1 MEIISKPT
9 NAERLERIALD
20 PVVFAREV
28 ETDFD
33 PRPSQQTMLRSPL
46 DRLISITSKRRQ
58 CGATTTVAHWVAWSM
73 LVKRSG
79 WKAYVVAPNEF
90 QSGNVLELVYSIYE
104 QTPLIR
110 DNLRGCKK
118 NDTLFALKKKSTK
131 TELLLVGDTGGKGRV
146 GASIKDHNG
155 ILVYEEFNEI
165 AKARDVTSVL
175 NAMTAWGGGIFYC
188 STKAG
193 FSGPLYDKW
202 QFISAQVEKGNPRY
216 RVFTFP
222 LIEFIRERH
231 GQGIALDWLRER
243 KAEEPEFI
251 WRREYLGQFAEASN
265 SFFPEDDVTHCWQS
279 YEAERITRDP
289 NKTLLLG
296 IDWGLRDAT
305 ALIFAQDNEIDDR
318 LEVVDIRTYRLP
330 EHCKEW
336 DTPVRNYDDIVNA
349 VVTLRDRGLDPAVV
363 YCDRNNKGG
372 VYSDQLANV
381 HRFNVEDRS
390 WSGYVA
396 KTQALRSLANLIK
409 AQRFIFPRDERLLF
423 ELARYAPK
431 QDEETGKYKYR
442 DHNDDCICAM
452 SQMSDYMKR
461 ESGPLE
467 ISAAL
472 GAPMLDQQEDLVGA
486 STEDNFHFA
495 FAG

>member
-1 MEIISKPT
+1 MEIINRPT
-9 NAERLERIALD
+9 KAEQLERIALD
-20 PVVFAREV
+20 PVAFAT
-28 ETDFD
+28 ETGLDYT
-33 PRPSQQTMLRSPL
+33 PRPSQQRMLRSPL

-58 CGATTTVAHWVAWSM
+58 IGATTTLAHWVAWSM

-90 QSGNVLELVYSIYE
+90 QSGNVLELVHSIYD

-110 DNLRGCKK
+110 DNLTGAKK
-118 NDTLFALKKKSTK
+118 NDTVFALRKKNTK

-155 ILVYEEFNEI
+155 ILVYEEYNEI
-165 AKARDVTSVL
+165 AKARDVTSHL

-188 STKAG
+188 GTKAG
-193 FSGPLYDKW
+193 FSGPLFDKW

-231 GQGIALDWLRER
+231 GQGISIEWLRER
-243 KAEEPEFI
+243 KSEEPEYI

-265 SFFPEDDVTHCWQS
+265 SFFPEDDVKRCWQTH
-279 YEAERITRDP
+279 EAERIRRDP
-289 NKTLLLG
+289 HRTLILG

-305 ALIFAQDNEIDDR
+305 ALIYAQDNEVDDR
-318 LEVVDIRTYRLP
+318 LEVVDVRTYRLP

-336 DTPVRNYDDIVNA
+336 DTPVANYDEIVNA

-363 YCDRNNKGG
+363 YCDKNNKGG

-381 HRFNVEDRS
+381 HGFNVEDRS
-390 WSGYVA
+390 WSTNVN

-409 AQRFIFPRDERLLF
+409 SQRFLFPRDERLLF
-423 ELARYAPK
+423 ELARYAPTE
-431 QDEETGKYKYR
+431 DPETGKYKFR

-452 SQMSDYMKR
+452 AQMSDYMRR
-461 ESGPLE
+461 EDQPIE
-467 ISAAL
+467 VSASL
-472 GAPMLDQQEDLVGA
+472 GAPMLDQSEDLVGEYA
-486 STEDNFHFA
+486 GHFA